1 MKVLENC
8 RRHDRRGVGGRNFP
22 IGAYVSINLMSAI
35 QRPKRF
41 IKRPDGTEMKKEVD
55 ALREEIK
62 QLDLANAEINAQIEK
77 TVPPADVSEKRKTLQ
92 QQLKEIIAKQA
103 NFKQERNAIHE
114 QIKNTDINLKR
125 KVGEIQKVTAKNS
138 FKNVREVDARIAH
151 LDELVGSGTLKLA
164 EERKTIK
171 EMTSLRKLRKD
182 YADVAKQQEAI
193 DKDEQKIAELKKSLS
208 SIGSKEVQQQFEQ
221 IQKELSVIDEA
232 NKSIYN
238 KKSQLFD
245 KRTKV
250 KKSKDELYDKIKK
263 LRADYDAEFA
273 KFKLLLAEEQ
283 KKRDEEYKSHQA
295 ERKQSKLREIAEK
308 RLAEA
313 LVPAFTHE
321 ISEIHSLLSYFDPNY
336 VKTQKNT
343 IAEATKSQFESNRP
357 AIQVDM
363 PEDVVILKKEQQSF
377 FEGSKLKK
385 NKKKAPKKK
394 AFTVD
399 PEVIIS
405 LADLSIPLPTSNE
418 DVPETIQVL
427 KETLDALESKQA
439 DQTNTNIEKA
449 KAEIAKLDADSI
461 EDSSDEED

>member
-1 MKVLENC
+1 
-8 RRHDRRGVGGRNFP
+8 
-22 IGAYVSINLMSAI
+22 MSSI

-41 IKRPDGTEMKKEVD
+41 IKRPDGSEMKKEVE

-125 KVGEIQKVTAKNS
+125 KVSEIQKVTAKNN
-138 FKNVREVDARIAH
+138 FKNVREVDARIAQ

-221 IQKELSVIDEA
+221 IQKELSAIDEA

-273 KFKLLLAEEQ
+273 KFKLSLAEEQ

-313 LVPAFTHE
+313 LIPAFSHE

-357 AIQVDM
+357 AIQVEM

-399 PEVIIS
+399 PDVIIS

-418 DVPETIQVL
+418 AIPETIQVL
-427 KETLDALESKQA
+427 KETLDALESKQE
-439 DQTNTNIEKA
+439 DQTKTNIEKA

-461 EDSSDEED
+461 DDSTDEED